1 MTQTTH
7 SSAIDVLKAV
17 AALLIINS
25 HLEHLYPRPWMAG
38 DGLLGI
44 TIFFFTTGF
53 TLAGS
58 LKRHPREGLLVF
70 LFKRLSRM
78 YPAVWIVLLLLPP
91 RPLKLDSWRGIAA
104 EFAYPTPYTFVG
116 AIVPMYPVFFALLR
130 ARLRPKSLLLL
141 SAGMMIVSLSAIWF
155 KTRHAGVDIPLSALG
170 GPAFLAHLGAAMLLG
185 AILADENGFLA
196 RARIAWWLPLC
207 LAGVYF
213 FVRFACTGAAP
224 AALLPLRPT
233 LILLMF
239 PVCLT
244 TLVCSLMALS
254 SPNASEWMKR
264 GGAIPACIL
273 FVAAS
278 TWETYLLHEGIA
290 RWSWI
295 GAAGFPWSVGLVFAG
310 TLALA
315 PVLHKVSSPKRLAR
329 LRIRRRSLST

>member
-1 MTQTTH
+1 MTQPVH

-25 HLEHLYPRPWMAG
+25 HLEHLYPKPWMAG

-58 LKRHPREGLLVF
+58 LRRHPGEGLLVF
-70 LFKRLSRM
+70 LWKRISRM

-91 RPLKLDSWRGIAA
+91 RALKLSSWQGIAA
-104 EFAYPTPYTFVG
+104 EFVYPTPYSFV
-116 AIVPMYPVFFALLR
+116 AVIVPLYPVFFLLLR

-141 SAGMMIVSLSAIWF
+141 SAAMMIVSLSAIWF
-155 KTRHAGVDIPLSALG
+155 KTRNAGVDIPLSALG
-170 GPAFLAHLGAAMLLG
+170 GPAFIPHLGAAMLLG
-185 AILADENGFLA
+185 AVLADENGFLA

-213 FVRFACTGAAP
+213 FVRFACTAAAP
-224 AALLPLRPT
+224 AALLPLRPAMT
-233 LILLMF
+233 LLMF
-239 PVCLT
+239 PVCLG
-244 TLVCSLMALS
+244 TLACSLMALS
-254 SPNASEWMKR
+254 SPRASEWMQR

-273 FVAAS
+273 FVAAN
-278 TWETYLLHEGIA
+278 TWETYVLHEGVA

-295 GAAGFPWSVGLVFAG
+295 GAAGFPWSILLVFAM

-315 PVLHKVSSPKRLAR
+315 PVLHRISSPTALSRLFSS
-329 LRIRRRSLST
+329 RRTLPT